1 MFIYL
6 LNRMNIRFLLLLL
19 CLTPKLNAQTL
30 YSKAFGNPQHP
41 ALLFL
46 HGGPGYNAVSFELST
61 APILAEQGYYVIVYD
76 RRGEGRSID
85 PNAEFSLAEAAADI
99 QGVLEKYAVSKV
111 HLLGHSFGGILALK
125 FARTHPEKV
134 HSVALISAPLDL
146 QESFQHIIVQCKTI
160 YEAKEDL
167 VNLKYVGLLQEMD
180 PHSMLFASY
189 CFLHALRN
197 GFYTTPNPTPDAQQ
211 QYTALMEQ
219 PDFKRWGNAMTEQAP
234 LGFHRNDA
242 YTQMKLYDL
251 IRQVLQKKVPVF
263 GFYGEDD
270 RLYPKTQRQ
279 TLEALLPQGHFKSWE
294 RCGHAVFIDQQA
306 QFIAALRQLPQ
317 G

>member
-1 MFIYL
+1 
-6 LNRMNIRFLLLLL
+6 MNIRLLLLLL
-19 CLTPKLNAQTL
+19 CLVPKVDAQTL
-30 YSKAFGNPQHP
+30 YTKAFGNPQHP

-46 HGGPGYNAVSFELST
+46 HGGPGYNCASFEIST
-61 APILAEQGYYVIVYD
+61 APLLAEQGYYVIVYD
-76 RRGEGRSID
+76 RRGEGRSTD
-85 PNAEFSLAEAAADI
+85 PNAEFSLAEAAADM
-99 QGVLEKYAVSKV
+99 QNVLEQYKV
-111 HLLGHSFGGILALK
+111 TKAHLLGHSFGGILALK
-125 FARTHPEKV
+125 FARTHPEMV
-134 HSVALISAPLDL
+134 SSVVLISAPLDL
-146 QESFQHIIVQCKTI
+146 QESFQHIIAQCKTI

-167 VNLKYVGLLQEMD
+167 VNLKYLGLLQEMD

-189 CFLHALRN
+189 CFMHALRN
-197 GFYTTPNPTPDAQQ
+197 GFYTTPNPTPQAQQ
-211 QYTALMEQ
+211 RYTALVDH
-219 PDFKRWGNAMTEQAP
+219 PDYKRWGNAMTEQAP

-242 YTQMKLYDL
+242 YTQMKMYDL

-263 GFYGEDD
+263 GLYGEDD

-306 QFIAALRQLPQ
+306 LFFDAMNLLPK